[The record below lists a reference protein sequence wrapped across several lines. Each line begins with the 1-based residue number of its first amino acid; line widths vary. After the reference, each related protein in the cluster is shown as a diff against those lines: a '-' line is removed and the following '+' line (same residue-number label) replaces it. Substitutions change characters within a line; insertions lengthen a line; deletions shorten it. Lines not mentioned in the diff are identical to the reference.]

1 MVAKDL
7 SDLPQASRDAGNP
20 PTSQPE
26 FVNAV
31 AESWYQQYLDSGAAH
46 RSKAID
52 LPYRGSF
59 AGFRCDRQLYYAMAG
74 MPRNVPSIADA
85 YRMSLGTL
93 VHDGLESAI
102 KDAMPN
108 AQFEVEVDLRP
119 IGVDGSAHADI
130 VTFLEDGSCDAV
142 VEVKTVNGFGFKT
155 MASDFKGPPEGP
167 RSGHVLQAALTAM
180 ALNAKR
186 IVISYLSMESMSPN
200 LSKYV
205 EGDLGRFCAEWHFT
219 REEYEAIAKPEIDRI
234 NRVMRYVTEYNDN
247 DPIVPSPFIDDD
259 RVPFGAYISDPARG
273 MWVVNDTTNPNVV
286 VDTGKIWFCDYC
298 DWRERCQKDTIAHKE
313 VTPF

>member
-7 SDLPQASRDAGNP
+7 SDLPNAPRDAGSP

-26 FVNAV
+26 FVNAI
-31 AESWYQQYLDSGAAH
+31 AESWYQQYLESGAAH
-46 RSKAID
+46 RNKAID

-108 AQFEVEVDLRP
+108 AEFEVEVDLRT

-130 VTFLEDGSCDAV
+130 VTYFDDGRCDAV

-167 RSGHVLQAALTAM
+167 RSGHVLQAALSAM
-180 ALNAKR
+180 ALGAER
-186 IVISYLSMESMSPN
+186 VVVSYLSMESMSPS

-205 EGDLGRFCAEWHFT
+205 DGDIGRFAAEWHFSK
-219 REEYEAIAKPEIDRI
+219 EEYEAIAKPEIA
-234 NRVMRYVTEYNDN
+234 
-247 DPIVPSPFIDDD
+247 PKPQ
-259 RVPFGAYISDPARG
+259 
-273 MWVVNDTTNPNVV
+273 NPC
-286 VDTGKIWFCDYC
+286 DFC
-298 DWRERCQKDTIAHKE
+298 Q
-313 VTPF
+313 